1 MRRSKLRRAPELNLA
16 PFVDIV
22 FLLVI
27 FFMVSST
34 FITPE
39 TGLPIELPSAETGLE
54 EPQDVPTVVL
64 DAQGRAYLGNRR
76 LTDAALFAKL
86 KERLG
91 RDPRGL
97 VILRADAKVP
107 HGRVV
112 EVMDLIRQAGA
123 KKVAIAVVP

>member
-1 MRRSKLRRAPELNLA
+1 MRRRRLSRAPEINLA
-16 PFVDIV
+16 PFVDVV

-27 FFMVSST
+27 FFMVTST

-39 TGLPIELPSAETGLE
+39 SGLPIELPSAQTGVE
-54 EPQDVPTVVL
+54 KPADVPTVVL
-64 DAQGRAYLGNRR
+64 DDKGQAYLGNQR

-86 KERLG
+86 KEILAE
-91 RDPRGL
+91 DERGL
-97 VILRADAKVP
+97 VVLRADQKVP

-123 KKVAIAVVP
+123 KKVAIAVVR

>member
-1 MRRSKLRRAPELNLA
+1 MRRSRRRPRPEINLA
-16 PFVDIV
+16 PFVDVV

-39 TGLPIELPSAETGLE
+39 TGLPIELPSAQTGVE
-54 EPQDVPTVVL
+54 EPTDVPTVVL
-64 DAQGRAYLGNRR
+64 DEKGQAYLGNRR
-76 LTDAALFAKL
+76 LTDAALFAQL
-86 KERLG
+86 QSRLS
-91 RDPRGL
+91 RDERGL
-97 VILRADAKVP
+97 VVLRADAKVP

>member
-1 MRRSKLRRAPELNLA
+1 MRRSRRRPKPEINLA
-16 PFVDIV
+16 PFVDVV

-39 TGLPIELPSAETGLE
+39 TGLPIELPSAQTGVE
-54 EPQDVPTVVL
+54 EPGDTPTVVL
-64 DAQGRAYLGNRR
+64 DEKGQAYLGNRR
-76 LTDAALFAKL
+76 LSDAALFAKL
-86 KERLG
+86 QARLSE
-91 RDPRGL
+91 DPRGL